1 MPGTSKTSAVVAVRL
16 PNELRAELNKYAADR
31 RWSISWAIVN
41 LIEQGLERETKRP
54 ASKKQRAAS
63 AL

>member
-1 MPGTSKTSAVVAVRL
+1 VVAVRL

-41 LIEQGLERETKRP
+41 LIEQGLRREAQAKRKTKP
-54 ASKKQRAAS
+54 P
-63 AL
+63 

>member
-54 ASKKQRAAS
+54 LKKQRAAP
-63 AL
+63 AP

>member
-41 LIEQGLERETKRP
+41 LIEQGLRREAQAKRKTKSP
-54 ASKKQRAAS
+54 
-63 AL
+63 